1 MASMAAST
9 ASLFIDMKSTSVL
22 SRSKTMA
29 RITAPELWTLFE
41 GLPDR
46 AADGDLAVVDSQ
58 VESAL
63 GVRAHPRL
71 VADCRALPP
80 VIGQR
85 QQHSFVA
92 FLALWKLAFHPVP
105 LPNGPSSGE

>member
-29 RITAPELWTLFE
+29 RIAAPDLEGLFE

-46 AADGDLAVVDSQ
+46 AADGDLAVVVPQ
-58 VESAL
+58 LESAF
-63 GVRAHPRL
+63 GVGAHPRL
-71 VADCRALPP
+71 VADRRTLPP
-80 VIGQR
+80 VAGPR
-85 QQHSFVA
+85 QQQSFVA
-92 FLALWKLAFHPVP
+92 FLALWKLGFHPYP
-105 LPNGPSSGE
+105 LPCLELR